1 MKKKIT
7 GIILATLALLLM
19 TSCQH
24 IDQAI
29 EDTFRPLPQKQAT
42 VDKSNQGFL
51 ERVEDFFMEDGFFET
66 GIDPN
71 LFDIRDD
78 IFVKLEL
85 ADPLSDFDFF
95 VIDYINK
102 NEIDKYLTLEEA
114 QDLLDLFHSQNL
126 LLNPERTIQV
136 LQDLPKDL
144 GSDKIYVYNG
154 RITIYN
160 DTINLQ
166 LHKPENANHV
176 DSYTYDVD
184 ADEWRSQAMRNLN
197 SENPLAKSVLITD
210 LPLQALY
217 KVTEASLDTLKEIG
231 EYNQDFPYE
240 NASTFKGIQ
249 SITLSLSWKDGDYI
263 VGIES
268 TVRGERDYIS
278 LKFDSDG
285 NLLTDDLFM
294 DGASVETGT
303 KLPISDI
310 EENIYAKLELEDP
323 LLDFKHFVRDYIGKN
338 EIEDYLSLEE
348 AQDLLDLFHS
358 QNLILNPERAIQA
371 LEDLSKD
378 LGWDKVYVYLGS
390 VNIYKDH
397 IDLVL
402 HTPENHNHIDSYTYD
417 IDKDEWSVFP
427 LQNLN
432 SQSPL
437 AKSVLI
443 TDIPLQALHKVTEA
457 SLDALKE
464 IGEFNEDFPYEN
476 ASTFKGVQS
485 IAIFLDWKAGNH
497 SLGIKSIV
505 KGERDLI
512 TLIFD
517 SDGNLIEK
525 QR

>member
-1 MKKKIT
+1 MRKKIT
-7 GIILATLALLLM
+7 GIILAALALLLM

-29 EDTFRPLPQKQAT
+29 EDTFRPLPQKQKT
-42 VDKSNQGFL
+42 VDKSDLSFL
-51 ERVEDFFMEDGFFET
+51 EKVEDFFIEGEFFET

-136 LQDLPKDL
+136 LQDLPKYL
-144 GSDKIYVYNG
+144 GSDKVYVYNG
-154 RITIYN
+154 RITINN

-166 LHKPENANHV
+166 LHTSENENHV

-197 SENPLAKSVLITD
+197 SENPLAKSVLINN
-210 LPLQALY
+210 LPLQALH
-217 KVTEASLDTLKEIG
+217 KVTEASLDALKEIG

-268 TVRGERDYIS
+268 TVRGERDHIN

-294 DGASVETGT
+294 GGVSIETGT
-303 KLPISDI
+303 KLPILDI
-310 EENIYAKLELEDP
+310 EEDIYAKLELEDP
-323 LLDFKHFVRDYIGKN
+323 LMDFELFVRDYIGKN

-358 QNLILNPERAIQA
+358 QNLILYPKRAIQA
-371 LEDLSKD
+371 LDNLTKD
-378 LGWDKVYVYLGS
+378 LAWDKVYVYLGS
-390 VNIYKDH
+390 INIYKDH

-402 HTPENHNHIDSYTYD
+402 HTPENHNHIDSYSYD
-417 IDKDEWSVFP
+417 VDKNEWSVFP

-457 SLDALKE
+457 SLDALKD
-464 IGEFNEDFPYEN
+464 IGEYNEDFPYEN

-497 SLGIKSIV
+497 SFGIKSIV
-505 KGERDLI
+505 RGERDLI

-517 SDGNLIEK
+517 SNGILIEK

>member
-1 MKKKIT
+1 MAQPSHAKPQFGKPFGKVR
-7 GIILATLALLLM
+7 AY
-19 TSCQH
+19 H
-24 IDQAI
+24 
-29 EDTFRPLPQKQAT
+29 RPP
-42 VDKSNQGFL
+42 
-51 ERVEDFFMEDGFFET
+51 
-66 GIDPN
+66 
-71 LFDIRDD
+71 
-78 IFVKLEL
+78 
-85 ADPLSDFDFF
+85 
-95 VIDYINK
+95 
-102 NEIDKYLTLEEA
+102 
-114 QDLLDLFHSQNL
+114 
-126 LLNPERTIQV
+126 
-136 LQDLPKDL
+136 
-144 GSDKIYVYNG
+144 
-154 RITIYN
+154 
-160 DTINLQ
+160 
-166 LHKPENANHV
+166 
-176 DSYTYDVD
+176 
-184 ADEWRSQAMRNLN
+184 
-197 SENPLAKSVLITD
+197 
-210 LPLQALY
+210 PLQALY
-217 KVTEASLDTLKEIG
+217 KVTEASLDALKEIG
-231 EYNQDFPYE
+231 EYNQDFPPYE

-249 SITLSLSWKDGDYI
+249 SITLSLSWKDGNYI

-268 TVRGERDYIS
+268 TVRGERDHIS

-303 KLPISDI
+303 KLPPISDI

-323 LLDFKHFVRDYIGKN
+323 LLDFKLFVRDYIGKN

-402 HTPENHNHIDSYTYD
+402 HTPENYNHIGSYTYD
-417 IDKDEWSVFP
+417 VDKDEWSRFP
-427 LQNLN
+427 CKTLIRKALW
-432 SQSPL
+432 QSPCL
-437 AKSVLI
+437 SPIFPCKRSTRLRKLPWTHSKKSAN
-443 TDIPLQALHKVTEA
+443 TTKT
-457 SLDALKE
+457 
-464 IGEFNEDFPYEN
+464 FPYEN

-505 KGERDLI
+505 KGERNLI

>member
-1 MKKKIT
+1 MRKKIT
-7 GIILATLALLLM
+7 GIVLATLALLLM

-42 VDKSNQGFL
+42 VDKSDLSFL
-51 ERVEDFFMEDGFFET
+51 EKVEDFFMEGEFFET
-66 GIDPN
+66 GIDPT

-95 VIDYINK
+95 VINYINK
-102 NEIDKYLTLEEA
+102 NEIDKYLTLKEA
-114 QDLLDLFHSQNL
+114 QDLLNLFHSQNL

-136 LQDLPKDL
+136 LEDLPKGL
-144 GSDKIYVYNG
+144 GWDKVYVYNG
-154 RITIYN
+154 RIAIYK
-160 DTINLQ
+160 DHISLE
-166 LHKPENANHV
+166 LHTPENYNHV
-176 DSYTYDVD
+176 DAYSYDVD
-184 ADEWRSQAMRNLN
+184 EDEWRIQPMRNLN
-197 SENPLAKSVLITD
+197 SENPLEKSMLITD

-217 KVTEASLDTLKEIG
+217 KVSETSLHALKEIG
-231 EYNQDFPYE
+231 EYNEDFPYE

-249 SITLSLSWKDGDYI
+249 DITLSLSWKDGDYI
-263 VGIES
+263 IEIKS
-268 TVRGERDYIS
+268 TISSERDRIN

-294 DGASVETGT
+294 GGASFETGT

-310 EENIYAKLELEDP
+310 EEDIYAKLELEDP
-323 LLDFKHFVRDYIGKN
+323 LMDFELFVRDYIGKN
-338 EIEDYLSLEE
+338 EIENYLSLKE
-348 AQDLLDLFHS
+348 AHDLANLFHS
-358 QNLILNPERAIQA
+358 QNLILNPERAIQE
-371 LEDLSKD
+371 LENLAKD
-378 LGWDKVYVYLGS
+378 LGWDKVYVYWGS
-390 VNIYKDH
+390 INIYKDH

-417 IDKDEWSVFP
+417 VDKGEWSVFP

-443 TDIPLQALHKVTEA
+443 TDIPLQALHKVREA
-457 SLDALKE
+457 SLEVLKE
-464 IGEFNEDFPYEN
+464 IGEYSEDFPYEN
-476 ASTFKGVQS
+476 ANTFKGIQS
-485 IAIFLDWKAGNH
+485 IGIFLDWKGGNY
-497 SLGIKSIV
+497 SLGLKSIIR
-505 KGERDLI
+505 GERDLI

-517 SDGNLIEK
+517 SNGKLIEK